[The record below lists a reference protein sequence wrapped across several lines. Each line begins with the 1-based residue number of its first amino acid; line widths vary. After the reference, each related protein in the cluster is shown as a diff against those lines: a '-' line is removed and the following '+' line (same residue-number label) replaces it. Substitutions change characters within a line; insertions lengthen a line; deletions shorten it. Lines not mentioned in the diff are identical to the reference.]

1 MQLLQVAYNLA
12 DTIFLGWYDP
22 TAVAA
27 INLAFPLLFFLIS
40 IAGGFTTAGSIL
52 VAQYTGSDS
61 ARSAGRVAGQTLAF
75 VGVLSVTLAGIGLVA
90 LEPALA
96 ALPTDPATGAEVL
109 PQMEAYLSIL
119 FAGIPFIFGFYV
131 FSSVMRGYGDT
142 RTPMAVMLVTVA
154 LNVVLDPIAI
164 FGLGAVPEMGI
175 QGAALAS
182 VFARGVATVA
192 GVAILFGTDRGPA
205 VGLADLRLE
214 SETVREIV
222 SIGTPTA
229 IEQSMTSSA
238 MIVLTVFVA
247 QFGPP
252 VAAGYGV
259 VNRLVS
265 LVLLPALGMGR
276 ATNTLVGQNLGAEK
290 PDRAARG
297 VWLAASV
304 VGGVMI
310 VVAAIAAIA
319 PEPIVTVF
327 LQAETEHTAE
337 SIRHATTYLRIR
349 AVEFAF
355 MGVLQVVLGAF
366 RGAGNTKTALAVS
379 IVTLWI
385 VRVPVTYAL
394 AIAGEWGPMGLW
406 VGMALGDIVAALVA
420 IPWFL
425 RGTWREAVIDNES
438 ASILD
443 RLQALVGSLH
453 NR

>member
-1 MQLLQVAYNLA
+1 MFDLAWPIVVIQLLQVAYNLA
-12 DTIFLGWYDP
+12 DTIFLGAYDP

-27 INLAFPLLFFLIS
+27 ISLAFPLLFFLIS

-61 ARSAGRVAGQTLAF
+61 SESAGRIAGQTVSFVALLSIVLALL
-75 VGVLSVTLAGIGLVA
+75 GGLV
-90 LEPALA
+90 LDPALDL
-96 ALPTDPATGAEVL
+96 LPTDPETAATVI
-109 PQMEAYLSIL
+109 PQMATYLRIV

-131 FSSVMRGYGDT
+131 FSSIMRGYGDT
-142 RTPMAVMLVTVA
+142 RTPMAIMLVTVA

-164 FGLGAVPEMGI
+164 FGFGPVPELGI
-175 QGAALAS
+175 EGAALAS

-192 GVAILFGTDRGPA
+192 GLAILFGTSRGPA

-214 SETVREIV
+214 RETVREIV

-238 MIVLTVFVA
+238 MIILTVVVA
-247 QFGPP
+247 QFGPA

-276 ATNTLVGQNLGAEK
+276 ATNTLVGQNLGAGK
-290 PDRAARG
+290 PDRAGRG
-297 VWLAASV
+297 VWIAARV

-310 VVAAIAAIA
+310 VVAVIAALF
-319 PEPIVTVF
+319 PDPIVQIF
-327 LQAETEHTAE
+327 LQAETEYTAE
-337 SIRHATTYLRIR
+337 SIRHGTTYLRIR
-349 AVEFAF
+349 AFEFAF

-366 RGAGNTKTALAVS
+366 RGAGNTKIALAIS
-379 IVTLWI
+379 IVTLWL
-385 VRVPVTYAL
+385 VRVPVTWGL
-394 AIAGEWGPMGLW
+394 AIWAGWGPMGLW
-406 VGMALGDIVAALVA
+406 IGMAMGDIVAAFVA

-425 RGTWREAVIDNES
+425 RGTWRAAVIDEEPTT
-438 ASILD
+438 A
-443 RLQALVGSLH
+443 
-453 NR
+453 